1 MVGTV
6 VFPTLSGLRRA
17 SSRRQQVAGPVC
29 CSLMATVWCPGC
41 RPGPRGWQGRASALV
56 VDPPGGQGPG
66 AAEPGQLQQGRALDS
81 LSIRA

>member
-29 CSLMATVWCPGC
+29 CCS
-41 RPGPRGWQGRASALV
+41 
-56 VDPPGGQGPG
+56 
-66 AAEPGQLQQGRALDS
+66 
-81 LSIRA
+81 